1 MSQPRFCPFARP
13 SGISRT
19 SWREGDGE
27 TCVSFTERV
36 FPWGHAADFWITYRS
51 GSLIETYMARK
62 RMAHSALRKY
72 VSLERAML
80 MGAFSYLSLF
90 AIRVSYGSTFLA
102 VLLLHRSPDTHPKRH
117 MGNPFLFVH
126 RIILQVLLS
135 QSDCGLHVT
144 IQCNVIKIY
153 NLRKKAFLEPLYRI
167 LFYFYTCNICI

>member
-1 MSQPRFCPFARP
+1 MSQPRFRPFARP

-72 VSLERAML
+72 VSLERAVL
-80 MGAFSYLSLF
+80 MGAFSYFSLF
-90 AIRVSYGSTFLA
+90 AIRVSTFLA
-102 VLLLHRSPDTHPKRH
+102 VLLVHRSPDTHPKCH
-117 MGNPFLFVH
+117 TVNPFLFAH
-126 RIILQVLLS
+126 RIILQVLLP
-135 QSDCGLHVT
+135 QNDCGLHVT
-144 IQCNVIKIY
+144 IQCNIVKIFKS
-153 NLRKKAFLEPLYRI
+153 RKKAFLETMLV
-167 LFYFYTCNICI
+167 